1 VHCLVHLL
9 VGGHEAWDAGGG
21 DGGMSC
27 LAPLAQFLAGDMS
40 RQTGGFSPGGMMVA
54 LIASPCLQLA

>member
-1 VHCLVHLL
+1 MHCLVHLL

-54 LIASPCLQLA
+54 